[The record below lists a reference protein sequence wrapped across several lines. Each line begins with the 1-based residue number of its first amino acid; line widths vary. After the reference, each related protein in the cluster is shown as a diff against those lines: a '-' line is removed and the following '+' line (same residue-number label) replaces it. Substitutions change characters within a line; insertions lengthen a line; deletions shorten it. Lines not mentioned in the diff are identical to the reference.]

1 MDRNK
6 YLEKIITEFEY
17 WWITDQHSSK
27 MNFYKETITL
37 TNLTSLSDNDFIE
50 FFYEFVSDGGQ
61 VQSGGDRAKNQL
73 RETILRDFNSFK
85 QFVLSPFKDKFS
97 LKDWFTQIDNYPNF
111 GVGIATIFLNRIDSK
126 KYPIMNNKTLNALNK
141 LGHKISSSKNWKNY
155 ELVKKYQ
162 DNLIRDYSILENYF
176 KVDAL
181 HHFLVAV
188 YQGQELISDYIQIET
203 FENGLE
209 QRDIEH
215 SVETDTEEFDKGN
228 LYNRIIECENDKS
241 EKISINGKTY
251 KRHNYLMVQI
261 KKYRNYKCQFCS
273 TQILKSNGGY
283 YIEACHIKAKAEG
296 GKDSLDNILI
306 LCPNC
311 HKLFDYG
318 HREDEKHTKDKYS
331 VTLNSKK
338 YKALLI

>member
-85 QFVLSPFKDKFS
+85 QFVLSPFEDKFS
-97 LKDWFTQIDNYPNF
+97 LKDWFTHIDNYPNF

-228 LYNRIIECENDKS
+228 LYNKIIECENDKS

-261 KKYRNYKCQFCS
+261 KKYRN
-273 TQILKSNGGY
+273 
-283 YIEACHIKAKAEG
+283 
-296 GKDSLDNILI
+296 
-306 LCPNC
+306 
-311 HKLFDYG
+311 
-318 HREDEKHTKDKYS
+318 
-331 VTLNSKK
+331 
-338 YKALLI
+338 